1 MKKKFAGYIN
11 LKPLN
16 GVIYPSSNQ
25 NILMKGFVENNLGG
39 IFYLSPTEVLQAK
52 YSITLN
58 TLISKE
64 TKVSGIVMLST
75 FLLPNSFKE
84 RESFYKKLL
93 VSKKKMYFILDEL
106 ALKNKE
112 DIEKI
117 EDFIIF
123 NSKHFV
129 NTKKKLNSYENLIM
143 KQYKDISFV

>member
-25 NILMKGFVENNLGG
+25 NILMKGFVENKLGG
-39 IFYLSPTEVLQAK
+39 IFYLSPTEILQAK

-75 FLLPNSFKE
+75 FLLPKSLKE
-84 RESFYKKLL
+84 RKTIYKKLL
-93 VSKKKMYFILDEL
+93 ISKKKMYFILDEL
-106 ALKNKE
+106 TLANKK
-112 DIEKI
+112 DVEKI

-123 NSKHFV
+123 NSEHFV
-129 NTKKKLNSYENLIM
+129 NTKKKLNSFENLIM
-143 KQYKDISFV
+143 RKYKGVSFV

>member
-25 NILMKGFVENNLGG
+25 NILMKGFVENKLGG
-39 IFYLSPTEVLQAK
+39 IFYLSPTEILQAK

-75 FLLPNSFKE
+75 FLLPKSLKE
-84 RESFYKKLL
+84 RKTIYKKLL
-93 VSKKKMYFILDEL
+93 ISKKKMYFILINQKL
-106 ALKNKE
+106 FNIL
-112 DIEKI
+112 I
-117 EDFIIF
+117 IIF
-123 NSKHFV
+123 QENHFSC
-129 NTKKKLNSYENLIM
+129 K
-143 KQYKDISFV
+143 